1 MNSMDFTMVMYS
13 KLLCHAIKNYR
24 HEKLILDVL
33 LFEDFSRQTVT
44 AFEENVDDFGI
55 VIEEN
60 CSKRVSVFDNRSFIL
75 KVYEFDGANVS
86 CLEVN
91 LSQYAKDSD
100 VLVLNRFMMG
110 KVMFFLYSVGKFQ
123 CILVNED
130 GVVIEGINQ
139 QLQNQNHAFHVN
151 DFPQKHSFYVNPF
164 HVDSDGIVAVMK
176 KENRRHKLYFFN

>member
-60 CSKRVSVFDNRSFIL
+60 CSKRVSVFDKRNFIL

-86 CLEVN
+86 CLEVD

-100 VLVLNRFMMG
+100 VMVLNRFMMG
-110 KVMFFLYSVGKFQ
+110 KVMLFLCSVGKFK

-139 QLQNQNHAFHVN
+139 HLQNPDQVFNVN
-151 DFPQKHSFYVNPF
+151 EIYQSCPHVNPF
-164 HVDSDGIVAVMK
+164 HANADGIVAVTK
-176 KENRRHKLYFFN
+176 KEGRKHYQLYYYN

>member
-91 LSQYAKDSD
+91 LSQYAKDSG
-100 VLVLNRFMMG
+100 VLRLNRFMMM
-110 KVMFFLYSVGKFQ
+110 KCMLIFCSDVKFK

-130 GVVIEGINQ
+130 GAVVESIDQ
-139 QLQNQNHAFHVN
+139 QWKKTHAFHHAWNHAFNVN
-151 DFPQKHSFYVNPF
+151 V
-164 HVDSDGIVAVMK
+164 
-176 KENRRHKLYFFN
+176 